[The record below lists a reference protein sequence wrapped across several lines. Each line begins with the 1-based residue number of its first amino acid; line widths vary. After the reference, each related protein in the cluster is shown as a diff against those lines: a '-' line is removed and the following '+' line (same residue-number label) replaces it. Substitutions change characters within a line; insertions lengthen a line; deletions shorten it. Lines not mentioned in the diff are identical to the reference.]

1 MADEVFSVKIDNELK
16 QELEQLAESS
26 GQNKKEFMAS
36 LIASYQS
43 RLLENQSNG
52 PEIPELSTL
61 HQHVCRIEE
70 IYVSLA
76 ASRRDIAAEAAQRQ
90 TAMTTE
96 LATVKA
102 ELLDAQKAAEQATI
116 EAKETVK
123 AILAET
129 AEQIE
134 AAETKSAELISRA
147 VAAEQTADLTKD
159 LLAAEQ
165 KIRATAEATATN
177 LVNRV
182 EVAETTANNAL
193 TDADQAN
200 GQVAKLKIV
209 IAAATEKITQYE
221 KTIADQKTKYDEQT
235 EINLKTT
242 TNQAAQYERVIAD
255 LKAKYT
261 DQIASIKDHATIE
274 KDRAVLLAEKNSFEK
289 IQALQ
294 TALNEAQ
301 KISNRQK

>member
-16 QELEQLAESS
+16 QELETLAESS

-76 ASRRDIAAEAAQRQ
+76 ASRRDIAAEAVQKQ

-102 ELLDAQKAAEQATI
+102 ELLDTQKAAEQATV
-116 EAKETVK
+116 EAKETVE

-129 AEQIE
+129 TERIE
-134 AAETKSAELISRA
+134 VAETKSAELVSRA
-147 VAAEQTADLTKD
+147 VTAEETASLTKA

-165 KIRATAEATATN
+165 KMRLAAETTAADMKS
-177 LVNRV
+177 RV
-182 EVAETTANNAL
+182 EVAETAAKNAL
-193 TDADQAN
+193 ADADRAN
-200 GQVAKLKIV
+200 DQVVKLKTV
-209 IAAATEKITQYE
+209 IAAATDKITQYE
-221 KTIADQKTKYDEQT
+221 KAIADQKIKYDEQT
-235 EINLKTT
+235 ENNLKATT
-242 TNQAAQYERVIAD
+242 DQATQYEKTITE
-255 LKAKYT
+255 LNAKYA
-261 DQIASIKDHATIE
+261 DQLASLKDHATIE
-274 KDRAVLLAEKNSFEK
+274 RDRAVLSAEKASFEK

-301 KISNRQK
+301 KVLNNKK